1 MTPALQF
8 GQPVERLTYRLRPTA
23 FGLLMHDGLLAC
35 VRVDR
40 GEGGYHDLPGG
51 AVDGPESE
59 PQALAREFVE
69 ETGLRVRPSQRIG
82 EAGQFF
88 QKSDGEAVNNVGG
101 FWIVEAGSLA
111 PSGKVE
117 TDHELVWMPPRDA
130 VTALR
135 HDAHAWAVTVWL
147 RRHAGE

>member
-1 MTPALQF
+1 MTALQF
-8 GQPVERLTYRLRPTA
+8 GQPVAGLAYRLRPTA
-23 FGLLMHDGLLAC
+23 FGLLMHEGLLAC

-40 GEGGYHDLPGG
+40 GEGSYHDLPGG

-69 ETGLRVRPSQRIG
+69 ETGLRVRPLQRID
-82 EAGQFF
+82 EAAQYF

-101 FWIVEAGSLA
+101 FWIVETASLA
-111 PSGKVE
+111 PAGKVE
-117 TDHELVWMPPRDA
+117 ADHELVWLAPQEA
-130 VTALR
+130 VTLLR

-147 RRHAGE
+147 RRHARV

>member
-1 MTPALQF
+1 LTPALQF
-8 GQPVERLTYRLRPTA
+8 GQPVEGLAYRRRPTA
-23 FGLLMHDGLLAC
+23 FGLLMHEDLLAC

-40 GEGGYHDLPGG
+40 GEGSYHDLPGG

-69 ETGLRVRPSQRIG
+69 ETGLRVRPTQRIG
-82 EAGQFF
+82 EAAQFF
-88 QKSDGEAVNNVGG
+88 LKSDGEAVNNVGG

-111 PSGKVE
+111 ASGKVE
-117 TDHELVWMPPRDA
+117 TDHELVWMAPRDA

-147 RRHAGE
+147 RRHAGV